1 MRKILF
7 SIIIV
12 LLAIGSYFFL
22 VNGISIGSF
31 KLNGVKEIKQLG
43 ATLDNKIYEATELT
57 TVTYNNTNK
66 TLNDRLNDLQS
77 KRKEYEN
84 KVAISSPEEITKA
97 STKERHQIQFLWA
110 KIGNYATKNGL
121 KLTLDVRTS
130 AAGVQGEKDLE
141 FTLEGSYDGIANFLY
156 NIEEDESL
164 NFRIEN
170 FKLLPI
176 TVAVNNGEQATTI
189 STLQAKFSVK
199 EINVDLG

>member
-22 VNGISIGSF
+22 VNGISIGNF

-43 ATLDNKIYEATELT
+43 ATLDSKIYEATELT

-84 KVAISSPEEITKA
+84 KVAISSPEEIEKA

-121 KLTLDVRTS
+121 KLTLDFRAS

-141 FTLEGSYDGIANFLY
+141 FTLEGKYDGIANFLY
-156 NIEEDESL
+156 NIEDDESL

-176 TVAVNNGEQATTI
+176 TVVTNNGEQATTI

>member
-121 KLTLDVRTS
+121 KLTLDFRTS

-141 FTLEGSYDGIANFLY
+141 FTLEGNYDGIANFLY
-156 NIEEDESL
+156 NIEDDESL